1 MYGFIT
7 EKSAMPL
14 IGVADFFLLCPK
26 DFGTNY
32 HAR

>member
-14 IGVADFFLLCPK
+14 IGVADFLLCPK

>member
-14 IGVADFFLLCPK
+14 IGVADFSVMSERFW
-26 DFGTNY
+26 DI
-32 HAR
+32 AVR